1 MRARRGAFQLTRPAR
16 AKAGQTHQVFY
27 VKSAPICL
35 RQPSRLNAI
44 LFAFPGHS
52 RTEKF
57 QMCRVCHGGCV
68 VRLFR
73 MKHRGVALLIF
84 ALFPRYLTV
93 ISRLSHGYLTVI
105 SRLSHGYLTVISR
118 LSHGYLTVISRL
130 SQLYL
135 AAILRLSCGYPAAIL
150 RLSRL
155 FPYLFRWPKAN
166 DHKNSPQLRRGA
178 GRTRLSAPPPAP
190 TATGRYFGFV
200 IFHLPVS
207 SNSSTNAAS

>member
-1 MRARRGAFQLTRPAR
+1 MQHKCPRSKDTKLRHGVCTRCFCVSWLINISSAQMRPRVRRKVPGLSLSAFLTE
-16 AKAGQTHQVFY
+16 GGG
-27 VKSAPICL
+27 APIFCFISPL
-35 RQPSRLNAI
+35 S
-44 LFAFPGHS
+44 
-52 RTEKF
+52 
-57 QMCRVCHGGCV
+57 HG
-68 VRLFR
+68 
-73 MKHRGVALLIF
+73 
-84 ALFPRYLTV
+84 YLAV
-93 ISRLSHGYLTVI
+93 ISRLSHGYLTAI
-105 SRLSHGYLTVISR
+105 SALSRGYP
-118 LSHGYLTVISRL
+118 
-130 SQLYL
+130 

-166 DHKNSPQLRRGA
+166 DHKNAPQLRRGA